1 MKVAK
6 RTLSFKILSIQ
17 IDSVSQIYDQFSKMK
32 IFEGIEKTEVIDG
45 YIEVVRYCQR
55 YFNYEKIDKFELW
68 HKILLLCESKKE
80 WYSVCLIIEICL
92 CTPCSNATLE
102 RFFSHLKFIKT
113 DQRTALSAGSL
124 NAIMRIKLRGT
135 SITEFSEKFLDK
147 VVIHWYNEKERRIH
161 QKERKQYKQRVSAKK
176 AREQFDIDKF
186 TSEIESSDDDE
197 LSENEESSSS
207 SYEEDFSDYE

>member
-1 MKVAK
+1 M
-6 RTLSFKILSIQ
+6 
-17 IDSVSQIYDQFSKMK
+17 SKSG
-32 IFEGIEKTEVIDG
+32 EGIAKTEVIDW
-45 YIEVVRYCQR
+45 YIEVEIFQ
-55 YFNYEKIDKFELW
+55 LW
-68 HKILLLCESKKE
+68 KDRQIRALAQNSAFVKSKKE
-80 WYSVCLIIEICL
+80 WYGVCLIIEICL

-161 QKERKQYKQRVSAKK
+161 QKERKQYKQRVHP
-176 AREQFDIDKF
+176 
-186 TSEIESSDDDE
+186 SEK
-197 LSENEESSSS
+197 EESSSS
-207 SYEEDFSDYE
+207 SYEEDFSDYEWCYLFNYTF